1 MYVRSTQQT
10 PATRAAARW
19 RPACAGFSLVEVM
32 VAVIVLCVGLL
43 GIARM
48 QSLALSSTSVSSK
61 RSIAAIQAA
70 SLAAV
75 MHENRAY
82 WMQGDPA
89 GALYTISGA
98 TVGSAVTIDGTAYAW
113 TGAAALAG
121 AGTPDCTATCT
132 PTKMAAY
139 DLNKWATDVSTVLPN
154 VQTLIKCGTATPVSC
169 MVTISWTENAVAANK
184 QQADAAATAVAAGT
198 PAKIQIPTYTV
209 YIEP

>member
-1 MYVRSTQQT
+1 MRQQSVD
-10 PATRAAARW
+10 AAS
-19 RPACAGFSLVEVM
+19 GFSLVEVM

-70 SLAAV
+70 SLAAL

-82 WMQGDPA
+82 WTQADPA
-89 GALYTISGA
+89 GSIFTIQGA
-98 TVGSAVTIDGTAYAW
+98 TVGSSIKIEGNSYAW
-113 TGAAALAG
+113 TGATAFVA

-132 PTKMAAY
+132 PTPLAAY
-139 DLNKWATDVSTVLPN
+139 DLQQWATAVNAVLPN
-154 VQTLIKCGTATPVSC
+154 AAVLLKCGTLTPVSC
-169 MVTISWTENAVAANK
+169 MLTISWTENAVAVNS
-184 QQADAAATAVAAGT
+184 QQAIAAQAAIGKNNLTA
-198 PAKIQIPTYTV
+198 KLQIPTYTV